1 LILRSHGF
9 ANFFMFPALI
19 VTDVDAPENGRIV
32 DVEVVERPRA

>member
-1 LILRSHGF
+1 VSAVRV
-9 ANFFMFPALI
+9 LI